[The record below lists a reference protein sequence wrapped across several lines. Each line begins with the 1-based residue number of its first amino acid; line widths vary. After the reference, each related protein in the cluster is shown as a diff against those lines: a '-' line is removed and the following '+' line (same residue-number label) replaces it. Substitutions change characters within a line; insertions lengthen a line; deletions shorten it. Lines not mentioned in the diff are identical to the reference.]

1 MYKDTRTE
9 LKINIIK
16 FVNVLEMED
25 NNLQGIIS
33 MFSEE
38 RWLQCE
44 YENRCID
51 NLISIDLGKNIKKSF
66 DIIDMCLKV

>member
-1 MYKDTRTE
+1 
-9 LKINIIK
+9 
-16 FVNVLEMED
+16 MED

-38 RWLQCE
+38 RGLQYE

>member
-1 MYKDTRTE
+1 
-9 LKINIIK
+9 
-16 FVNVLEMED
+16 MED

-38 RWLQCE
+38 RGLQYE

-51 NLISIDLGKNIKKSF
+51 NLISIDLGKNIKKGLISL
-66 DIIDMCLKV
+66 IWVLKFKGIKCTRKVFKNYSK